1 MNKYLTIGVIGLS
14 LCNLP
19 CYAGDK
25 SETHPGHKDLTGLGM
40 GAIIGGLIG
49 GPPGAIIGAAGGVW
63 YGDRQ
68 NKKDQ
73 KQVSL
78 ETRLLDKQV
87 ELAQLHGEF
96 TSLQSMHSQE
106 LQKVKFDQRTSALDQ
121 LTQGLSLPVYFRT
134 NSAVLDAEISPRL
147 ARLARYL
154 RDFPEVQLQ
163 LEAHADQRGSGSYND
178 QLSQR
183 RANAVKQALVDAG
196 VPASQIY
203 THAYGETMAKATAGD
218 LEGYM
223 YDRCVNIEL
232 SLDRQDYAAQ

>member
-1 MNKYLTIGVIGLS
+1 MNKYLTIGIIGLS
-14 LCNLP
+14 LCTQP
-19 CYAGDK
+19 SYAGNK
-25 SETHPGHKDLTGLGM
+25 SEPHPGHKDLTGLGM

-73 KQVSL
+73 KQVSM

-87 ELAQLHGEF
+87 ELAQLHGDF
-96 TSLQSMHSQE
+96 ANLQSMRSQE
-106 LQKVKFDQRTSALDQ
+106 LQKVKFDQRTSVLDQ
-121 LTQGLSLPVYFRT
+121 LSRGLSFPVYFRT
-134 NSAVLDAEISPRL
+134 NSADLDAEVSPRL
-147 ARLARYL
+147 ARLAQYL
-154 RDFPEVQLQ
+154 RAFPEVQLQ
-163 LEAHADQRGSGSYND
+163 LEAHADRRGSDSYNE

-183 RANAVKQALVDAG
+183 RAIAVKQTLIGAG
-196 VPASQIY
+196 VPANRIY
-203 THAYGETMAKATAGD
+203 THAYGESMAKATSGD

-232 SLDRQDYAAQ
+232 SLDRQNFAAQ